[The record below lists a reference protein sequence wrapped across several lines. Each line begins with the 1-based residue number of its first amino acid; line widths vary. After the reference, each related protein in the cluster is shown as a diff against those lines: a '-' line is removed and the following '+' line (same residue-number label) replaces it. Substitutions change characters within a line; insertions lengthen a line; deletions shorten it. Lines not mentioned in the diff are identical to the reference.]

1 MDPKYKIKSRVL
13 VKGVARGPALVS
25 CETISF
31 LGDLEI
37 LTGNVVGELPSVKG
51 ESIAGKILLMPGSRG
66 SAGSWRF
73 LYQMYKHN
81 THPLALLSKS
91 PPDPSVVQGAILS
104 GIPILCDFEEDILE
118 IIKNNDLVEIT
129 EDGTINIFSQENNKK

>member
-37 LTGNVVGELPSVKG
+37 QTGNIVGELTSVKG

-81 THPLALLSKS
+81 THPLALLSKNL
-91 PPDPSVVQGAILS
+91 PDPSVVQGAILS
-104 GIPILCDFEEDILE
+104 GIPILCDFEEDIME
-118 IIKNNDLVEIT
+118 IVKNNDLVEIT
-129 EDGTINIFSQENNKK
+129 EDGTISIFPQKNKKK